1 MEHNN
6 NQIEN
11 NQNNERQRAY
21 EQYVKEVNDR
31 IKSNQESQDKMILTI
46 SVGLFGILSFFLEKM
61 PATCIANCM
70 IVFLLIF
77 NTSTLIST
85 LLSFYFCHKGN
96 KADIEYA
103 EKYYLESKEEYFDKQ
118 NCWTKS
124 GEKCNS
130 ISLVFFIVTLIFY
143 AIIMGYYFVNKPN

>member
-70 IVFLLIF
+70 IVFLLI
-77 NTSTLIST
+77 LIPQHS
-85 LLSFYFCHKGN
+85 SQHFCHFTF
-96 KADIEYA
+96 AI
-103 EKYYLESKEEYFDKQ
+103 KEIKQ
-118 NCWTKS
+118 
-124 GEKCNS
+124 
-130 ISLVFFIVTLIFY
+130 I
-143 AIIMGYYFVNKPN
+143 